1 MDPSSPEEV
10 YEDLIN
16 WEETNDEITL
26 YNLYKE
32 DIYDGI
38 EGVKNEML

>member
-10 YEDLIN
+10 YEELVD
-16 WEETNDEITL
+16 WSETNDEITL